1 VTDLQA
7 ANKALTLISVEPI
20 GSLSDNGKAAR
31 TMNALLPDCKRVV
44 LNEFPWSFAT
54 RIEPLTDAAGTPPG
68 GYLKLFA
75 YPTGALSVNR
85 VYSDTDF
92 KGVAEF
98 RVLNQG
104 GGLVIAANVEAGNVE
119 YTLDIQDLATWPMQI
134 AECLVNRLASDA
146 ATALSGDARMA
157 ISLLEKYSALA
168 RAASQTSVVEENVPP
183 MRAVDYIAARSK

>member
-1 VTDLQA
+1 MTDLQA